1 MAKKL
6 VQAVLPIRSMTRKG
20 ALEIVKYTL
29 KRNHIAYK
37 SHRKKQIVI
46 AKKMGIQVSL

>member
-6 VQAVLPIRSMTRKG
+6 VQVVLPIRSMTRKG

-29 KRNHIAYK
+29 KRNYTAYQ
-37 SHRKKQIVI
+37 SHRKKQITI
-46 AKKMGIQVSL
+46 AKRLGVQVSL